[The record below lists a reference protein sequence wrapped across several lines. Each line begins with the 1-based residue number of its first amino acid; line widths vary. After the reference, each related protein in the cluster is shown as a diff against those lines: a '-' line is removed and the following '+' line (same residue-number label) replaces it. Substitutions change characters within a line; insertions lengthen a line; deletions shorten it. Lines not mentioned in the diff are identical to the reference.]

1 MMMLMLVW
9 MVGCSTNEPPPL
21 ATKTEAPVAD
31 VIGVAEGVK
40 HPPIPADSPAWR
52 HDPGGFVPDF
62 NFYGERSWDDVRM
75 RVAGHISVIERDRA
89 RLVASDGRFD
99 EAARIY
105 SDLAKTLT
113 AMIPA
118 EGGASV
124 AIPSLARDAAQ
135 RDAEIMKG
143 LVTGTVPTSDRGL
156 AGIRSHFLS
165 HRRAGT
171 LTPEV
176 AKELRA
182 SLASLAEQVGVP
194 AIDGF
199 EDFDDRHALRIRL
212 WELYL
217 DGVDPIQTNETWG
230 YFDGQARA
238 VGIARLDAEIAS
250 AGGLKAPKLLA
261 PRVEFTVQGAGGMPT
276 GDTLIDVA
284 GQPGPKAIGKLAK
297 LGLDDAGHRQWV
309 EDTVYVLNSKLGEN
323 PGGVLSIVHTRTS
336 HLDQMGHGSRYY
348 NIKQLRN
355 EAVRVLAQ
363 AGHPRVALQVLQMN
377 YPLHHQDWE
386 CPNREGILVAI
397 DGRIS
402 AQAGL
407 KNAMSRLT
415 EARRLTDAFLA
426 KVDSVPK

>member
-1 MMMLMLVW
+1 MVVLLVW
-9 MVGCSTNEPPPL
+9 VLGCSTNEPPPT

-75 RVAGHISVIERDRA
+75 RVAGHIAVIERDKA

-105 SDLAKTLT
+105 ADLASTLT
-113 AMIPA
+113 QMIPA
-118 EGGASV
+118 NGGASV

-135 RDAEIMKG
+135 RDGALMKG
-143 LVTGTVPTSDRGL
+143 LHTGQVPTSDTGI
-156 AGIRSHFLS
+156 AGVRSHFFS

-171 LTPEV
+171 LTPAV
-176 AKELRA
+176 ATELRA
-182 SLASLAEQVGVP
+182 SLSALTEQVVVP

-217 DGVDPIQTNETWG
+217 DGVDPIQTHEPWG
-230 YFDGQARA
+230 YFDGQARTA
-238 VGIARLDAEIAS
+238 AIARLDAEIAS
-250 AGGLKAPKLLA
+250 AGGLEPPTPWTATA
-261 PRVEFTVQGAGGMPT
+261 EFTVQGTGGMPT
-276 GDTLIDVA
+276 GDSLIDVA

-297 LGLDDAGHRQWV
+297 LGLDDPIHRQWV
-309 EDTVYVLNSKLGEN
+309 EDTVFVLNSKLKES

-336 HLDQMGHGSRYY
+336 HLDQKGHGSRYY

-363 AGHPRVALQVLQMN
+363 AGKPRIALQVLQMN

-397 DGRIS
+397 EGRLS

-415 EARRLTDAFLA
+415 EARRLSDAFLA